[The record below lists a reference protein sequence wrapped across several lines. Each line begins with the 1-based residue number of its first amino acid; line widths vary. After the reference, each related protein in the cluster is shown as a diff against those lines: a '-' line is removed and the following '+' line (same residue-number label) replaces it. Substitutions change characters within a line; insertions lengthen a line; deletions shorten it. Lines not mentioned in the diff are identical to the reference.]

1 MVGSEFELRASDSK
15 SSTLCSHAETVST
28 VKDTRRKRF
37 TRPLEVRAR
46 LIEAM
51 KRDGKCAWK
60 TE

>member
-15 SSTLCSHAETVST
+15 SSALCSHAETVST

-46 LIEAM
+46 FIEAM
-51 KRDGKCAWK
+51 KRDGKCALK